1 MSITDGRYIPR
12 HALAGYMECGL
23 FVETR
28 PDALDAGVVVRP
40 IRRYTDAEWLVE
52 ATENGHTLRHVDTG
66 LYLNGY
72 VDDPGAE
79 PGRVG
84 YSGAPLK
91 ATSAPAEW
99 KLVPVEEYMLRIE
112 LASAPGR
119 FVASSGTPNADR
131 PTRAVL
137 ADEPGPGEILTF
149 VFLPAGVATGSLPA
163 PRSPRP

>member
-1 MSITDGRYIPR
+1 MNITDGPYMPQ
-12 HALAGYMECGL
+12 HPLAGYMECGL

-28 PDALDAGVVVRP
+28 PDAPDAGVVVRA

-72 VDDPGAE
+72 VDDPEAE

-91 ATSAPAEW
+91 ATSEPAEW
-99 KLVPVEEYMLRIE
+99 KLVPVEESMLRRIE

-131 PTRAVL
+131 PTRAIL
-137 ADEPGPGEILTF
+137 ADEHGSGEVLSF
-149 VFLPAGVATGSLPA
+149 LFLP
-163 PRSPRP
+163 RE